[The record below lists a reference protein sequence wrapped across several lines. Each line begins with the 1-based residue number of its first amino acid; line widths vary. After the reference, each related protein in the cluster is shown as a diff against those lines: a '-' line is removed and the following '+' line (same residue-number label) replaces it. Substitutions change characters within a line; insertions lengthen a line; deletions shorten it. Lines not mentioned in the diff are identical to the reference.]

1 MAYFDERPERQK
13 LINQIQT
20 LAIKLDVTIVFD
32 AIEMMSYGDLR
43 ELYIDLLDR
52 DVEQE
57 FPSEICIQGVK
68 QQKESAEC

>member
-13 LINQIQT
+13 LINQIQA

-32 AIEMMSYGDLR
+32 AIEMISYGALR

-52 DVEQE
+52 DTEQA
-57 FPSEICIQGVK
+57 FPSEIYIQGVK
-68 QQKESAEC
+68 QQKENTEC

>member
-13 LINQIQT
+13 LINQIQI

-43 ELYIDLLDR
+43 ELYIDLLGR
-52 DVEQE
+52 DTAQA
-57 FPSEICIQGVK
+57 FPSEIHIQGVK

>member
-32 AIEMMSYGDLR
+32 DIEMISYGALR
-43 ELYIDLLDR
+43 ELYIDLLGR
-52 DVEQE
+52 DTEQA
-57 FPSEICIQGVK
+57 FPSEIYIQRVK
-68 QQKESAEC
+68 QQKETAEC

>member
-13 LINQIQT
+13 LINQIQI

-32 AIEMMSYGDLR
+32 AIEMMSYGDLM
-43 ELYIDLLDR
+43 ELYIDLLGR

-57 FPSEICIQGVK
+57 FPSTISIQRVN
-68 QQKESAEC
+68 QQKEIAEC